1 MRLKRSK
8 RLWAKWK
15 KLLWLKWKKEPIETP
30 VEEETEE
37 LPESNVKLKET
48 EEE

>member
-1 MRLKRSK
+1 MEETHVVEIEI
-8 RLWAKWK
+8 
-15 KLLWLKWKKEPIETP
+15 EPIETP

-37 LPESNVKLKET
+37 LPESNVELKET